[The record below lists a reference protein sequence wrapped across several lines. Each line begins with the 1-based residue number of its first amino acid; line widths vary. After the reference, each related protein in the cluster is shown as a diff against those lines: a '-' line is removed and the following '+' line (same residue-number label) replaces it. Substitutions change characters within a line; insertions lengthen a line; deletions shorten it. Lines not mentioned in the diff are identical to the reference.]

1 MIQSEF
7 DDGEGSES
15 ISFSHRQLGLVV
27 QALDDAAGELL
38 SGSEIIEDQFSMAE
52 QGLGDFLHR
61 FDARTHNLLAPIIEE
76 FSGPGR

>member
-7 DDGEGSES
+7 NNGESSES
-15 ISFSHRQLGLVV
+15 ISFSHCQFGLVV

-38 SGSEIIEDQFSMAE
+38 FGSEIIEDQFAMAE

-61 FDARTHNLLAPIIEE
+61 FDARAHDLLAPIIEE
-76 FSGPGR
+76 FGGPIG